1 MNNINARKKLHVMIE
16 DLKYIYQACTSTH
29 FDHSEQSADKNEE
42 NINSLLAQIKD

>member
-16 DLKYIYQACTSTH
+16 DLKDIYQACISTH
-29 FDHSEQSADKNEE
+29 FDHFDQNIEKNEE